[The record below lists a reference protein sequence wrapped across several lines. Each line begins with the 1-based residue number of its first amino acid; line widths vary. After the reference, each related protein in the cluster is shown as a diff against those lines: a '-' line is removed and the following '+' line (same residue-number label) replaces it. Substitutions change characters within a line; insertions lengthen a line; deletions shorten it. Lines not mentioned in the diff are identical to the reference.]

1 MDDEFWARA
10 ELTMSTELPGW
21 RNWWKIVG
29 TTFGSHSTLGHS
41 IKAKLKR
48 GTFCC
53 DVLFGCLMAYE
64 LDSVILE
71 EI

>member
-1 MDDEFWARA
+1 M
-10 ELTMSTELPGW
+10 
-21 RNWWKIVG
+21 G